1 MGRLNHISRVLYQEL
16 AEIHPRLIFFQ
27 ILVSLIPT
35 MAGIRLRRELY
46 RMAGISIGN
55 GTVILGKMK
64 LTGEG
69 TIARNLI
76 IGENCVLNELV
87 TFNLGEMVTIEDNT
101 SIGMECLF
109 LTVSHQ
115 MGMPEYRGG
124 QTLTRPII
132 VGRGVWMGAR
142 VIVLPGVNIGPGSV
156 IGAGSVVTQDVP
168 ANVIA
173 AGVPARVIRNL
184 DEKDSNEDP

>member
-27 ILVSLIPT
+27 ILVSLIPP
-35 MAGIRLRRELY
+35 MAGIRLRKELY
-46 RMAGISIGN
+46 RLAGISIGK
-55 GTVILGKMK
+55 GTVILGKMR

-69 TIARNLI
+69 SITRNLI
-76 IGENCVLNELV
+76 IGRNCVLNELI
-87 TFNLGEMVTIEDNT
+87 TFNLGEMVTVEDNT